1 AAVFSILALFFQIG
15 ENWLIYLRTVLY
27 ASIAFNIIVIAAELM
42 TPHATAD
49 ARATVQMIVT
59 GSLSMHF
66 WLGTV
71 ILGNLLPL
79 ILMWFGGDPELALAG
94 VTVLAGI
101 YITEHVWVRAPQLI
115 PLS

>member
-1 AAVFSILALFFQIG
+1 
-15 ENWLIYLRTVLY
+15 VLY

-42 TPHATAD
+42 TTHPTAD
-49 ARATVQMIVT
+49 AKATVQMIVSGRFST
-59 GSLSMHF
+59 HF

-71 ILGNLLPL
+71 VLGNLLPL
-79 ILMWFGGDPELALAG
+79 ILMWFGGGAELALAG

-101 YITEHVWVRAPQLI
+101 YVTEHVWVRAPQLI